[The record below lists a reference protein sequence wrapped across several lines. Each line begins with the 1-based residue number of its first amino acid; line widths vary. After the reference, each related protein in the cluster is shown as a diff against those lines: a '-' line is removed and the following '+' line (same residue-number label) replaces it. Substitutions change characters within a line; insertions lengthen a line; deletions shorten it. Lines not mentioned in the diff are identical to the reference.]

1 MADDTVTIGRRVVGF
16 ADYGPR
22 DGVPVLW
29 CHGGPG
35 SRLEPAPLV
44 DAATDAGLRLIGI
57 DRPGYGMS
65 TPMPGRTIVG
75 WVSDAL
81 AVAGVLEIEHFA
93 AAGDSTGGAY
103 ALALAV
109 RAPERVLG
117 VLACCAITDMQCD
130 DCRATMSPLH
140 AHAVWDAPDRAAAV
154 AAALEAHGE
163 NGSRMVEMA
172 AQLPLSDAALF
183 ADPAWLASM
192 RAEAVPAMFAFGLE
206 GYADDRIADK
216 RGWVD
221 FDVST
226 IRCPVIVLHGSE
238 DVICDPRQAHHTA
251 ELVPGAELRIVNGLG
266 HFSIA
271 NEVVPALVD
280 LLGPA
285 SGPRLAGG

>member
-117 VLACCAITDMQCD
+117 VLACCAATSSRLRSVSSAPPATSRSTTTTATRTRRTGWRSACS
-130 DCRATMSPLH
+130 RAPRRT
-140 AHAVWDAPDRAAAV
+140 AGV
-154 AAALEAHGE
+154 E
-163 NGSRMVEMA
+163 GSRG
-172 AQLPLSDAALF
+172 
-183 ADPAWLASM
+183 
-192 RAEAVPAMFAFGLE
+192 R
-206 GYADDRIADK
+206 R
-216 RGWVD
+216 RG
-221 FDVST
+221 
-226 IRCPVIVLHGSE
+226 
-238 DVICDPRQAHHTA
+238 
-251 ELVPGAELRIVNGLG
+251 
-266 HFSIA
+266 
-271 NEVVPALVD
+271 
-280 LLGPA
+280 
-285 SGPRLAGG
+285 